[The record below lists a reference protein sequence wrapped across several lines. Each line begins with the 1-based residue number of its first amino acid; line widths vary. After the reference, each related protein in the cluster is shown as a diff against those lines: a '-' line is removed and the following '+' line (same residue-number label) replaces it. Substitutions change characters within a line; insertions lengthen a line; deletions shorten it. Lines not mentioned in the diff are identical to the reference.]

1 MNARVRVRL
10 FSAVAAVT
18 TLVVV
23 VGAGYKF
30 M

>member
-1 MNARVRVRL
+1 MNARAKVRL

-30 M
+30 